1 MLNIIHD
8 TVRFIGAGIPQSC
21 AYDIIIYTHDVDT
34 HCIWI
39 CGREASTNL
48 EIFHMVPHA
57 VLSTEVDTVMFHTL
71 PLQEA
76 PMTHIRY
83 PFNIHHDWHI
93 LHIHACT

>member
-1 MLNIIHD
+1 MLNILHD
-8 TVRFIGAGIPQSC
+8 TARFIGVGILSC
-21 AYDIIIYTHDVDT
+21 AYDIIMYTHDANI
-34 HCIWI
+34 HCIWV

-57 VLSTEVDTVMFHTL
+57 VLSTEVDTDVLCIIH
-71 PLQEA
+71 LQEA

-83 PFNIHHDWHI
+83 PLNIHHDWHI